1 MKLEL
6 SVVICTYNR
15 VSSLAKTLLS
25 LTKQSYKG
33 FEVIIIDGGSA
44 DGTKRVV
51 DEFKNRLLIR
61 FYVFEEKQLAKVR
74 DLGWR
79 KARGKLVSWVDDD
92 VVVSPDWAQSIIEIF
107 EDSKIGGASGPTII
121 PPKIL
126 KQRDIFFFYNKSGF
140 SKWLGAIWNKV
151 FLENGMYQVGRVFR
165 SGAWSPGSNFRSCL
179 RLKGL
184 IDVDYLE
191 ACNMTIRRNL
201 VRKVGGFDLGY
212 KGVAEWC
219 ELDLA
224 QKIKALGYRLIF
236 SSKVRVDH
244 FVSQGGVY
252 TRRND
257 ARERME
263 NFLRYYFRFV
273 FQPKWGHV
281 WRFGLYL
288 FFLNGYW
295 VYKTISTGQISWLGG
310 VAGTLRM
317 FSLRKLFWLTQLLTN
332 FGGVKSTFINWR
344 EFYADC
350 FGLVKNKQTVY
361 QTRTGTKY
369 MVRSGSIDLGILDEI
384 LIRKTYLPSFLKPRS
399 LVVVLDVGAHIG
411 VFALKISELVR
422 DDCQIYALE
431 PEQEN
436 YALLSRNI
444 KLNKK
449 KNIIALNYAVAG
461 LTGRRNLIISGD
473 NHAAHSFYFGNDK
486 LSKQIV
492 RTVTLEKL
500 VEGYKLP
507 HIDLLKLDCEGAEYE
522 ILLNCP
528 PNVISKIGCIV
539 MEYHRLDEDHDYRH
553 LINYLRNNGFNIR
566 VKKFPDGLIYAYR

>member
-15 VSSLAKTLLS
+15 AASLAKTLLS

-44 DGTKRVV
+44 DGTKRIV

-79 KARGKLVSWVDDD
+79 KARGKLVSWIDDD
-92 VVVSPDWAQSIIEIF
+92 VVVSPDWAKSIIEIF
-107 EDSKIGGASGPTII
+107 EDSKIGGVSGPTII

-126 KQRDIFFFYNKSGF
+126 RQRDIFFFYNKSGF
-140 SKWLGAIWNKV
+140 SKWLGEIWNKV

-184 IDVDYLE
+184 INVDYLE
-191 ACNMTIRRNL
+191 ACNMTVRRAL
-201 VRKVGGFDLGY
+201 VRKVGGFDFSFR
-212 KGVAEWC
+212 GVAEWC

-224 QKIKALGYRLIF
+224 QKIKTLGNRLVF
-236 SSKVRVDH
+236 NSKVRVDH
-244 FVSQGGVY
+244 HISQGGVY

-257 ARERME
+257 AGERMQ
-263 NFLRYYFRFV
+263 NFLRYYFKHVYKPR
-273 FQPKWGHV
+273 WGHI

-317 FSLRKLFWLTQLLTN
+317 FSLRKLFWLTLLLTN
-332 FGGVKSTFINWR
+332 FRVVKSTFINWR

-350 FGLVKNKQTVY
+350 FGLVKNKQIVY
-361 QTRTGTKY
+361 QAKTGTKY
-369 MVRSGSIDLGILDEI
+369 TVRSGSIDLGILDEI
-384 LIRKTYLPSFLKPRS
+384 LIRKIYFPPFLDPKLFR
-399 LVVVLDVGAHIG
+399 VVLDVGAHIG
-411 VFALKISELVR
+411 VFALKISELVH
-422 DDCQIYALE
+422 DDCRIYVLE
-431 PEQEN
+431 PEREN
-436 YALLSRNI
+436 HALLSRNI

-528 PNVISKIGCIV
+528 PNVISNIGCIV
-539 MEYHRLDEDHDYRH
+539 MEYHRLDEDHDCKQ
-553 LINYLRNNGFNIR
+553 LTDYLRKNGFKIQ
-566 VKKFPDGLIYAYR
+566 VKRFPDGLIYAYR